1 VPAFENLA
9 NFHELPAT
17 GIYVVAARYVS
28 LQRYMTIFASE
39 IFWIQERY
47 LAAVFRYF
55 TKDQNTVIEKFDYLS
70 IFITDFNFS

>member
-1 VPAFENLA
+1 
-9 NFHELPAT
+9 
-17 GIYVVAARYVS
+17 
-28 LQRYMTIFASE
+28 MTIFASE

-55 TKDQNTVIEKFDYLS
+55 TKDKNTVIEKFDYLS